1 MRKVI
6 MKFNFYI
13 PTKVFFGSGCLEE
26 LAKTKLP
33 GKKALIVTCGKSVK
47 TCGYLDRVCDLLK
60 KNNTEFAVF
69 DGVHPNP
76 TKKNVEDGT
85 ALCKKEKCDM
95 VLGLGGGS
103 PIDTSKSIAI
113 MATNDGDLWDYIK
126 GGTGKGKEIK
136 CRPLPIITV
145 NTTAG
150 TGTECDPW
158 LVVTNE
164 DTDEKPG
171 FGCDYTYPTIS
182 FIDSDLMLSLP
193 ASYTAYQGFDALF
206 HAAEGYIASVANPI
220 SEMYSLKSIELI
232 GENLATAVK
241 DGKNAAARENMA
253 LASAISG
260 LVEST
265 SCCTSEH
272 AIAHSMGAFQHEMPH
287 GAGLIMISVEYFK
300 VFAKVCPE
308 RLIAMAKALG
318 VKDADSAD
326 DFVSALEKLIK
337 ACGVDT
343 LKMSD
348 FGFSKS
354 DLPAIAE
361 NAKFVM
367 NGNYELDRKE
377 LTVEDTVAIL
387 EKSFK

>member
-1 MRKVI
+1 MNFK
-6 MKFNFYI
+6 FYI

-26 LAKTKLP
+26 LATTKLP
-33 GKKALIVTCGKSVK
+33 GKKALIVICGESVK
-47 TCGYLDRVCDLLK
+47 KYGYLDRVCDLLS
-60 KNNTEFAVF
+60 KNNTEFVVF
-69 DGVHPNP
+69 DGVQPNP
-76 TKKNVEDGT
+76 TKKNVEEGT
-85 ALCKKEKCDM
+85 AICKNENCDM

-103 PIDTSKSIAI
+103 PIDASKAIAI
-113 MATNDGDLWDYIK
+113 MATNDGDLWDYIES
-126 GGTGKGKEIK
+126 GTGKGMEIK
-136 CRPLPIITV
+136 NKPLPIVTV

-164 DTDEKPG
+164 ETSEKPG

-182 FIDSDLMLSLP
+182 FVDCDLMLTLP
-193 ASYTAYQGFDALF
+193 KTYTAYQGFDALF

-232 GENLATAVK
+232 GQNLTSAVK
-241 DGKNAAARENMA
+241 DGTNIVARENMA

-272 AIAHSMGAFQHEMPH
+272 AIAHSLGAFQHNMPH
-287 GAGLIMISVEYFK
+287 GAGLIMISVQYFK

-308 RLIAMAKALG
+308 RLVSMAKALG
-318 VKDADSAD
+318 VVNATKPE
-326 DFVSALEKLIK
+326 DFIVALEKLIVD
-337 ACGVDT
+337 CGVDK

-348 FGFSKS
+348 FGFAKT
-354 DLPAIAE
+354 DLKPIAE
-361 NAKFVM
+361 NAMFVM
-367 NGNYELDRKE
+367 SGNYALDRKQ
-377 LTVEDTVAIL
+377 LSLQDTISIL
-387 EKSFK
+387 ENSFK